1 MSARKQRLYD
11 KIRVYIK
18 FFKKDLT
25 RSGVLVTC
33 SYCNSHNVTFK
44 AGFDEVET
52 ETTIK
57 YLGSYQCRNCGA
69 KCSQTQIWSKRN

>member
-1 MSARKQRLYD
+1 MSARKQRFYD
-11 KIRVYIK
+11 KLRVYIK

-25 RSGVLVTC
+25 RSGVLVNC

-44 AGFDEVET
+44 VGYDTET

-57 YLGSYQCRNCGA
+57 YIGSYQCENCGA
-69 KCSQTQIWSKRN
+69 KCSQTQIWNKDRN